1 MPQMAAYSAAKAGL
15 HRYVQ
20 ALRAEVYHE
29 PITVTELA
37 PGYIDTDMNRGAKS
51 RPFVIPLERGG
62 AMLARLIERRV
73 RHALRTGV
81 AVGAGRAAREAR
93 CRRGCWRRRPARN
106 EDPHAM
112 TQLPAD
118 TRPVAPQHAIDAER
132 LGAWLTANVAPLD
145 GPLEIAQFK
154 GGQSNPT
161 YLLAAG
167 RQRYVL
173 RRKPPGKLLPSAHA
187 VDREYRVIRALART
201 GRAGGEGLRPVR
213 GRRGDRHGVLR
224 HGVRR
229 GPRVLGP
236 EPAGPGARSARRDP
250 RRDQPRDRR
259 AAQRR
264 LCASVGLG
272 DYGRSGEYIARQVA
286 RWSKQ
291 YQASE
296 TEKIEAMDNLIAWL
310 PENIPVGDETSIVHG
325 DYRIDNVI
333 FHPDEPRILAVLDW
347 ELSTLGHPLADFA
360 YHCMVWRIPPG
371 TFRGL
376 GGLDLAALG
385 IPSEHEYVAAYC
397 RRTGRAG
404 IEPRDWEYYMVY
416 NMFRIAAIVQGV
428 MARALQGNASS
439 AQALETGRAARPL
452 AELAWRQVE
461 RLKLS

>member
-1 MPQMAAYSAAKAGL
+1 
-15 HRYVQ
+15 
-20 ALRAEVYHE
+20 
-29 PITVTELA
+29 
-37 PGYIDTDMNRGAKS
+37 
-51 RPFVIPLERGG
+51 
-62 AMLARLIERRV
+62 
-73 RHALRTGV
+73 
-81 AVGAGRAAREAR
+81 
-93 CRRGCWRRRPARN
+93 
-106 EDPHAM
+106 M
-112 TQLPAD
+112 TQMPAD
-118 TRPVAPQHAIDAER
+118 TLPVAPRNAIDGER
-132 LGAWLTANVAPLD
+132 LAAWLAPNVAPLD

-187 VDREYRVIRALART
+187 VDREFRVIRALAAT
-201 GRAGGEGLRPVR
+201 DVPVAKALALCEDDAVI
-213 GRRGDRHGVLR
+213 GTAFYVMEYVSG
-224 HGVRR
+224 
-229 GPRVLGP
+229 RVLWDP
-236 EPAGPGARSARRDP
+236 QLPDLAPAE
-250 RRDQPRDRR
+250 R
-259 AAQRR
+259 ALVHDEINRVIAALHRVDYV
-264 LCASVGLG
+264 AAGLG
-272 DYGRSGEYIARQVA
+272 DYGRPGEYIARQVA

-296 TEKIEAMDNLIAWL
+296 TEKIDAMDRLIDWL
-310 PENIPVGDETSIVHG
+310 PQNIPAGDETRIVHG

-333 FHPDEPRILAVLDW
+333 FHPTEPRILAVLDW
-347 ELSTLGHPLADFA
+347 ELSTLGHPLADFG

-385 IPSEHEYVAAYC
+385 IPSERDYVAAYC
-397 RRTGRAG
+397 RRTGRDG
-404 IEPRDWEYYMVY
+404 IEPRDWEYYMAY
-416 NMFRIAAIVQGV
+416 NMFRIAAIAQGV